1 MIKKK
6 QMKKEYVKPQNQ
18 VVVLSDYLLEDVIHP
33 GTIAPGQPYDAKQI
47 DFEDDFDSDD
57 SPKNL
62 WDD

>member
-18 VVVLSDYLLEDVIHP
+18 VVVLSDCLLGDVIHP
-33 GTIAPGQPYDAKQI
+33 GSIAPGQPYDAKQI
-47 DFEDDFDSDD
+47 DFDTDYSDG

>member
-18 VVVLSDYLLEDVIHP
+18 VVVLSDYLLEDVIRP
-33 GTIAPGQPYDAKQI
+33 GSIGKDEPFDAKRI
-47 DFEDDFDSDD
+47 DFEDDFDSDG